1 MPHIIVEYTRNLDTI
16 IQFDQLLPA
25 LHSVLLKQP
34 DVFPIGGIR
43 SRAIPL
49 DHFYIADGSRKD
61 DAFVHLTLKIGA
73 GRSMA
78 EKQHTCS
85 ELFDVLVDYFRDE
98 FNKRGLALS
107 LELSEFSKGGTLKKN
122 SIHTRYK

>member
-1 MPHIIVEYTRNLDTI
+1 MPHIVVEYTRNLDATI
-16 IQFDQLLPA
+16 QCDRLLPA

-49 DHFYIADGSRKD
+49 DHFYIADGSEKD

-73 GRSMA
+73 GRSIA
-78 EKQHTCS
+78 EKEHTCS
-85 ELFDVLVDYFRDE
+85 GLFDVLVDHFRDE

-107 LELSEFSKGGTLKKN
+107 LELSEFGEGGTLKKN
-122 SIHTRYK
+122 TIHARYK